1 VFCKRRVSH
10 GRWIIGDA
18 NENHGDKGRTLAE
31 GDMMGATISRDDL
44 KGKIKRHDKFI
55 LMETLAPEAYAQAHL
70 PGAVNAPVSQ
80 IQELAPKLAPA
91 KDAEIVVY
99 CASPT

>member
-1 VFCKRRVSH
+1 
-10 GRWIIGDA
+10 
-18 NENHGDKGRTLAE
+18 
-31 GDMMGATISRDDL
+31 MGATISREDL
-44 KGKIKRHDKFI
+44 KGKINRHDKFI
-55 LMETLAPEAYAQAHL
+55 LIETLAPEAYAQAHL

-80 IQELAPKLAPA
+80 LQELAPKLVPA

>member
-1 VFCKRRVSH
+1 
-10 GRWIIGDA
+10 
-18 NENHGDKGRTLAE
+18 
-31 GDMMGATISRDDL
+31 MGTMIISREDL
-44 KGKIKRHDKFI
+44 KDKINRHDKFI

-70 PGAVNAPVSQ
+70 PGAVNAPPDRLR
-80 IQELAPKLAPA
+80 ELAPKLAPA